1 MAQNFNVFAIVQG
14 GRLQYEAVL
23 FVASFF
29 HKNPNFKGR
38 LILGE
43 PEPTDRW
50 HEDPRINNENV
61 RSLLLDLGAEIVP
74 FRNGVYG
81 SDYPN
86 GNKIVGLTALPEG
99 EPFVFFDTDT
109 LFTGRINSVPFD
121 FDKPTASMKREGT
134 WPIVDLYGP
143 GYTEMWRSLY
153 DKFDLDFEP
162 TLDMSQPDE
171 YWKRYLYFNA
181 GWFFGK
187 DPAEFSTFFTHYAT
201 EIERE
206 PPWQIETQELY
217 PWLDQI
223 ALPLVIHK
231 LGGGRNTIPDGMLD
245 GDVSWHYRYLPL
257 LYATAPDDTIE
268 VLEKVL
274 APNPIKKVVKAYE
287 PFRRLVYQGKGEKI
301 RAMFDRDNLPRKEQ
315 VIRQRIKKQNMWFR

>member
-1 MAQNFNVFAIVQG
+1 MSKDINVFAIVQG

-29 HKNPNFKGR
+29 HKNPNFNGR

-43 PEPTDRW
+43 PEPTERW
-50 HEDPRINNENV
+50 TEDPRIDNEQV
-61 RSLLLDLGAEIVP
+61 RRLLLDLGAEIVP

-99 EPFVFFDTDT
+99 EPFIFFDTDT
-109 LFTGRINSVPFD
+109 LFTGRLNSVPFD
-121 FDKPTASMKREGT
+121 FERPTASLMCEGT

-143 GYTEMWRSLY
+143 GYADMWQSLY
-153 DKFDLDFEP
+153 DKFDLDFESTIDP
-162 TLDMSQPDE
+162 SQPDE
-171 YWKRYLYFNA
+171 YWKRYMYFNA
-181 GWFFGK
+181 GWFFYK
-187 DPAEFSTFFTHYAT
+187 DPAEFATYFTHYAS
-201 EIERE
+201 EIERD

-223 ALPLVIHK
+223 ALPLVIQK
-231 LGGGRNTIPDGMLD
+231 LGGARNTIPQGLLD
-245 GDVSWHYRYLPL
+245 GTVSWHYRYLPL
-257 LYATAPDDTIE
+257 LYATAPDEAIE
-268 VLEKVL
+268 VMEKVL

-301 RAMFDRDNLPRKEQ
+301 RAMFDRDNLPRRQQ
-315 VIRQRIKKQNMWFR
+315 VIRQRIKKENMWYR